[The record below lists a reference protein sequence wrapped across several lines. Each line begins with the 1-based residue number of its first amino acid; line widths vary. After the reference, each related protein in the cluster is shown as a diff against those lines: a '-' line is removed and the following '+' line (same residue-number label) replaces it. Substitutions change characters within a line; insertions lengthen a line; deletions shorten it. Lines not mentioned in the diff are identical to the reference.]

1 MYILMD
7 KYPFTIL
14 CHGTSKPYSGNMGTF
29 RYFSRMSGP
38 IRADKNHVLHLP

>member
-14 CHGTSKPYSGNMGTF
+14 RYGASKRITVTYTHLCIPRMPGS
-29 RYFSRMSGP
+29 SR
-38 IRADKNHVLHLP
+38 